1 MANPIFA
8 VPRYYYQSYSDLY
21 SLIELSGFES
31 VYFDELD
38 PASDNTYILT
48 IYNGEIEAGWNSAR
62 ARIIFWDNE
71 LRYTHDYP
79 HIPGVSEVWV
89 SDKWYDEYLY
99 RKVDYNVRFVPLASH
114 PGLCIGALTDERWYD
129 VAFLGYNI
137 PRRGTILHECEQRG
151 LAVSPTSAW
160 GNERHKILTHAKALI
175 HIHQHYEFPTIA
187 PLRTALAAAYRMPL
201 IMETPG
207 DRGVLRSG
215 DVLTA
220 DYDYLPDMAALWTRR
235 TPESELA
242 KYGQELYHSLC
253 ERLTFRSAI
262 EAVL

>member
-1 MANPIFA
+1 MAEPIFA
-8 VPRYYYQSYSDLY
+8 VPRHVYESYQDLY
-21 SLIELSGFES
+21 SLIELSGFQS
-31 VYFDELD
+31 AYFDELD
-38 PASDNTYILT
+38 PDSDNTYILT
-48 IYNGEIEAGWNSAR
+48 IYNGEIESGWPNAR

-71 LRYTHDYP
+71 LRHSHEYP
-79 HIPGVSEVWV
+79 TIPGVSEVWA
-89 SDKWYDEYLY
+89 SDAWYAQYIGA
-99 RKVDYNVRFVPLASH
+99 RFVPLASH

-160 GNERHKILTHAKALI
+160 GNDRHKLLTHAKALI

-187 PLRTALAAAYRMPL
+187 PLRTALAAAYHMPV

-242 KYGQELYHSLC
+242 KYGYELWHSLC

-262 EAVL
+262 EAAL